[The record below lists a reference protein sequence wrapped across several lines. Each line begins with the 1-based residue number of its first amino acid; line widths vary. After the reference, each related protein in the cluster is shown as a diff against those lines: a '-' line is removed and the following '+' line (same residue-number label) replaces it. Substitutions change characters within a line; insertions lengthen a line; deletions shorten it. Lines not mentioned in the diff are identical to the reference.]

1 MVVSARQ
8 GAWTTGLL
16 ALVILIRWFMSLLRH
31 HVDIQSA
38 CYELKIWTGL
48 DF

>member
-16 ALVILIRWFMSLLRH
+16 ALVILSFSGGSCPYFAIM
-31 HVDIQSA
+31 
-38 CYELKIWTGL
+38 
-48 DF
+48 

>member
-8 GAWTTGLL
+8 GAWTTGGNFKFF
-16 ALVILIRWFMSLLRH
+16 RWFMSLLCH